1 MNPGDHSFFTQLLGS
16 VLDAA
21 KYPKVQLERALGPI
35 MYKFMEP
42 LMTALLHE
50 DVRMVAPE
58 FPIRCSKNNKQSS
71 NIDWLMYAPGTQRL
85 VFVELKTN
93 INAYRSEQAKS
104 YAEVQCEVEAKS
116 AQHLQDF
123 VCLLQSDS
131 KSEKYDLLHSQLSEI
146 DDWSAVKEL
155 LVVYLAPGDRPVRF
169 QPACTSVSNNPNPK
183 CLPWQWHSFADL
195 PAALPQ
201 GRSPWV
207 DMWPA
212 LHAALLKVDEQERDL
227 RADRAREEDAATG
240 SNYKGIVGWDEVKQ
254 LAREKPQELVIGF
267 VGGAKALR
275 KTPIE
280 ELRERRFKYD
290 DDFGQPRAGKPVKQR
305 SNWILGAQ
313 FLEAAQ
319 HVEGLGGLHIDLGLD
334 EAQLA
339 HIRDYAGKHLPPLAA
354 NDPDTRRQALHVT
367 FAFDQQ
373 GGRSLQCQ
381 VQSEAKVLALSG
393 AEGGA

>member
-16 VLDAA
+16 VLGAA

-35 MYKFMEP
+35 MHGFMEP
-42 LMTALLHE
+42 LMTALLQE

-58 FPIRCSKNNKQSS
+58 FPIQCSKDNLQSS

-93 INAYRSEQAKS
+93 INAYRSVQANS
-104 YAEVQCEVEAKS
+104 YAKVQCQVGKDSAQYLRDFLTEVEG
-116 AQHLQDF
+116 
-123 VCLLQSDS
+123 VS
-131 KSEKYDLLHSQLSEI
+131 KSKKYEHLLSQLDKV
-146 DDWSAVKEL
+146 DDWSSVKEL
-155 LVVYLAPGDRPVRF
+155 LVVYLAPGDMPAQFPSPGEKNEPV
-169 QPACTSVSNNPNPK
+169 CGG
-183 CLPWQWHSFADL
+183 WQWHRFAHL

-201 GRSPWV
+201 GHSPWT

-212 LHAALLKVDEQERDL
+212 LHAALLQVDEQERDL
-227 RADRAREEDAATG
+227 RADRVREEDAAIG

-275 KTPIE
+275 KMPIE

-290 DDFGQPRAGKPVKQR
+290 DDFGQPRAGKPVKQH
-305 SNWILGAQ
+305 SNWILGAP

-393 AEGGA
+393 AEGGE